1 MGSTWG
7 FINSPTMPKEIKD
20 LKKFISIMRR
30 EKTSEAKAEQIT
42 IMKHKK
48 SSITKF
54 KLRTPRF
61 LYTLKIDDQTKSDK
75 IMQSIPPNLKV
86 EACRQPAHVART
98 LA

>member
-1 MGSTWG
+1 
-7 FINSPTMPKEIKD
+7 MPKEITD

-30 EKTSEAKAEQIT
+30 EKESEAKAEQIT

-54 KLRTPRF
+54 KLRTPRY

-75 IMQSIPPNLKV
+75 IMQSIPPNLKKV
-86 EACRQPAHVART
+86 LPGTRRSK
-98 LA
+98 